1 MRRPKKVLLLG
12 AGGMGM
18 VPLALYLRGAG
29 VRVEAYDDRFNEP
42 IRSHLIDHGVKV
54 LDEITPIKIPDCIVH
69 SSAISHLDQR
79 LSKFRKLGIPFYRR
93 GDFLAQLFARHKII
107 AVVGSHG
114 KTSVSGRL
122 AWALKEV
129 GFAASYLIGAQ
140 FKNFILPAG
149 YYSKSRWVVIEV
161 DESDGSI
168 DSFSPWMTVCLNCD
182 WDHVDQYEDQSSFA
196 KTLENLFIR
205 TKSTIVHGDG
215 KPLQKIVEKV
225 DRKQFLSFTSA
236 NEPANFLEANHLA
249 VKKSGH
255 SLGLDF
261 SKIDFNRFP
270 GMERRQCI
278 LL

>member
-54 LDEITPIKIPDCIVH
+54 LDEISPIKIPDCIIH
-69 SSAISHLDQR
+69 SSAINHLDRR
-79 LSKFRKLGIPFYRR
+79 LSKFKKLDIPFYRR
-93 GDFLAQLFARHKII
+93 GDFLAQLFARHKLI

-129 GFAASYLIGAQ
+129 GFTASHLIGAQ
-140 FKNFILPAG
+140 FKNFTQPAG
-149 YYSKSRWVVIEV
+149 YYSKSRWVVIEI

-168 DSFSPWMTVCLNCD
+168 DLFSPWMTVCLNCD
-182 WDHVDQYEDQSSFA
+182 WDHVDQYQDQSSFA
-196 KTLENLFIR
+196 TTLENLFSR
-205 TKSTIVHGDG
+205 TKSKIVFGDG
-215 KPLQKIVEKV
+215 KPLQKIVQKIEG
-225 DRKQFLSFTSA
+225 KQLLSFSSA
-236 NEPANFLEANHLA
+236 KDPADFLEANNLA
-249 VKKSGH
+249 VLKSGH
-255 SLGLDF
+255 AS
-261 SKIDFNRFP
+261 RF
-270 GMERRQCI
+270 RF
-278 LL
+278 